1 MTKKLSNRENSGIE
15 KLEKLY
21 RKIYI
26 RLVRIIY
33 SSIFSFLEDEFLN
46 GLLEN
51 VRKGNGRWKKIV
63 VNVLRRIY
71 TTEEEEEIGR
81 KDRCFEFITGEP
93 YRRAWPVIIKL
104 AFIHEIIIDP
114 VNE

>member
-1 MTKKLSNRENSGIE
+1 MTKKLSNREKSEIE
-15 KLEKLY
+15 KLKKLFK
-21 RKIYI
+21 KIYI

-46 GLLEN
+46 GSLEN
-51 VRKGNGRWKKIV
+51 VRKGNGRWKKV
-63 VNVLRRIY
+63 ARNVLRRIY